1 MTAPTTVDN
10 TTENPGKPIITQC
23 QLDAR
28 SVSDGHCSLTT
39 LDQLQDAGRNS
50 CPNFT
55 QCETKL
61 RQTLSVWGS
70 QNQLMGYAIN

>member
-10 TTENPGKPIITQC
+10 TTENPGKPILTHC
-23 QLDAR
+23 QLDTRPVA
-28 SVSDGHCSLTT
+28 DGHCSLTT
-39 LDQLQDAGRNS
+39 LDQLADAGRNR

-61 RQTLSVWGS
+61 RQTLSVWTS
-70 QNQLMGYAIN
+70 